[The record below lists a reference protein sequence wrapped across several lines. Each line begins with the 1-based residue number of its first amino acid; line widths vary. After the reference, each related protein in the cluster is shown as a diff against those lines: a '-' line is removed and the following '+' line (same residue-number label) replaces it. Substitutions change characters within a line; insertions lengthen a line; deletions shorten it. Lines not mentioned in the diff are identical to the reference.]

1 MIRFRST
8 KNGNNHLSL
17 FISGHSPM
25 NLDDELFRFRRRG
38 EDNDDDDDDE
48 SVEEEEEDKSDGVGE
63 MTFRFA
69 GC

>member
-1 MIRFRST
+1 MIRFSST

-17 FISGHSPM
+17 FISGHSSV
-25 NLDDELFRFRRRG
+25 NLDDEFFRFRRRG
-38 EDNDDDDDDE
+38 EDNDDDDE

-63 MTFRFA
+63 MTFRFT

>member
-1 MIRFRST
+1 
-8 KNGNNHLSL
+8 
-17 FISGHSPM
+17 M
-25 NLDDELFRFRRRG
+25 NLDDELFRFRRR

-48 SVEEEEEDKSDGVGE
+48 SVEEEEEDKRDGVGE

>member
-1 MIRFRST
+1 
-8 KNGNNHLSL
+8 
-17 FISGHSPM
+17 M

-38 EDNDDDDDDE
+38 EENDDDDDDE